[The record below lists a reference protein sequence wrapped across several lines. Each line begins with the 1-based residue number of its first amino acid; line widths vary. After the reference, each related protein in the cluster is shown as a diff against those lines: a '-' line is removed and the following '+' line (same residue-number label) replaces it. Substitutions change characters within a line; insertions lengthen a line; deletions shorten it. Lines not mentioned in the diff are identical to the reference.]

1 MPNNL
6 QLSLKLA
13 GEKDASSWLSTLPL
27 ECHGFAL
34 HKGGFCD
41 ALALRYGWSPKNLPV
56 SCVCGRSNNIEH
68 ALSCPNGAFPTIRH
82 NDIRD
87 LTAELMSEVCHD
99 VSTEPPLQP
108 LSGESLSL
116 RTANQD
122 VGARLDI
129 KASGFWGSRFEPTFL
144 MLEYLTL
151 MALQTVV
158 IPIASMKLRSAVSMR
173 RECERWYMVILVL
186 LFFQLLE
193 AWVPPPLWLTS
204 AWPSSY
210 LASGNHPTVG

>member
-1 MPNNL
+1 MV
-6 QLSLKLA
+6 
-13 GEKDASSWLSTLPL
+13 
-27 ECHGFAL
+27 
-34 HKGGFCD
+34 
-41 ALALRYGWSPKNLPV
+41 ALRYGWSPKNLPF
-56 SCVCGRSNNIEH
+56 SCVCGRSNRDNIEH

-87 LTAELMSEVCHD
+87 FTAELMSEVCHD

-129 KASGFWGSRFEPTFL
+129 KASGILSLNLLFL

-151 MALQTVV
+151 MPFQTVV
-158 IPIASMKLRSAVSMR
+158 IPIASMKLQSAVSMR
-173 RECERWYMVILVL
+173 RECERWNMVILVL

-210 LASGNHPTVG
+210 LVSGNHPTVG

>member
-13 GEKDASSWLSTLPL
+13 GEKGASSWLSTLPL

-56 SCVCGRSNNIEH
+56 SCVCGRSNDIEH

-87 LTAELMSEVCHD
+87 LTVELMSEVCHD
-99 VSTEPPLQP
+99 VIIIIIIIIALWCKHTKGLLVTCTNSRESTLHYITYLPTYLLTYIHTYIQILQ
-108 LSGESLSL
+108 
-116 RTANQD
+116 
-122 VGARLDI
+122 
-129 KASGFWGSRFEPTFL
+129 
-144 MLEYLTL
+144 
-151 MALQTVV
+151 VV
-158 IPIASMKLRSAVSMR
+158 QV
-173 RECERWYMVILVL
+173 
-186 LFFQLLE
+186 
-193 AWVPPPLWLTS
+193 
-204 AWPSSY
+204 
-210 LASGNHPTVG
+210 

>member
-1 MPNNL
+1 M
-6 QLSLKLA
+6 
-13 GEKDASSWLSTLPL
+13 PL

-87 LTAELMSEVCHD
+87 LTAELMSDVCHD

-129 KASGFWGSRFEPTFL
+129 KDSGVLRLNLLFL

-151 MALQTVV
+151 MPLQTVV

-173 RECERWYMVILVL
+173 RECERWNMVILVL

-193 AWVPPPLWLTS
+193 AWVPPLLWLTN

-210 LASGNHPTVG
+210 PVSGNHRTVG

>member
-1 MPNNL
+1 MSNNL

-13 GEKDASSWLSTLPL
+13 GEKGASSWLSTLPL

-34 HKGGFCD
+34 HKDDFCD
-41 ALALRYGWSPKNLPV
+41 ALALHYGWSPKNLPV
-56 SCVCGRSNNIEH
+56 SCACGRSNNIEH

-87 LTAELMSEVCHD
+87 LTAELMSEICHD

-116 RTANQD
+116 RTTNQD

-129 KASGFWGSRFEPTFL
+129 KTSGFCSSRFEPTFFDVRIFNP
-144 MLEYLTL
+144 Y
-151 MALQTVV
+151 A
-158 IPIASMKLRSAVSMR
+158 PFK
-173 RECERWYMVILVL
+173 
-186 LFFQLLE
+186 
-193 AWVPPPLWLTS
+193 PL
-204 AWPSSY
+204 
-210 LASGNHPTVG
+210 

>member
-1 MPNNL
+1 MDL
-6 QLSLKLA
+6 
-13 GEKDASSWLSTLPL
+13 LST
-27 ECHGFAL
+27 
-34 HKGGFCD
+34 KVTCD

-116 RTANQD
+116 YVQLTKMSVLAWTS
-122 VGARLDI
+122 RLLD
-129 KASGFWGSRFEPTFL
+129 SGVLGLNLLFL

-151 MALQTVV
+151 VPLQTVGT
-158 IPIASMKLRSAVSMR
+158 ILRNGT
-173 RECERWYMVILVL
+173 ERNGT
-186 LFFQLLE
+186 E
-193 AWVPPPLWLTS
+193 
-204 AWPSSY
+204 
-210 LASGNHPTVG
+210 

>member
-1 MPNNL
+1 MSVADPT
-6 QLSLKLA
+6 
-13 GEKDASSWLSTLPL
+13 TL
-27 ECHGFAL
+27 
-34 HKGGFCD
+34 
-41 ALALRYGWSPKNLPV
+41 N
-56 SCVCGRSNNIEH
+56 
-68 ALSCPNGAFPTIRH
+68 SCPNGAFPTIRH

-129 KASGFWGSRFEPTFL
+129 KASGFWGSRFEPTFFDVRIFNPY
-144 MLEYLTL
+144 MP
-151 MALQTVV
+151 LQTVV

-173 RECERWYMVILVL
+173 RECEKWNMVIFVL

-193 AWVPPPLWLTS
+193 AWVPPPLWLTN

-210 LASGNHPTVG
+210 LVSGNHRTVG